1 MSEQENVQVVQGLYG
16 NFNVGDITAVLG
28 VLSDDVAWVSPS
40 ISRIPFAGARHG
52 KDSVSEYF
60 RIIAEHQEPQSF
72 EVQGIIAQGDQV
84 VVYGHYVW
92 HVKATDRSWEGDFPT
107 TGPSRVAR
115 LRDFRSTL
123 ILLPPWPLSSLKF
136 PRILVENAPFELR
149 SIMPRQKSAMCSHVI
164 GF

>member
-92 HVKATDRSWEGDFPT
+92 HVKATDRSWEGDFSHHWT
-107 TGPSRVAR
+107 
-115 LRDFRSTL
+115 
-123 ILLPPWPLSSLKF
+123 
-136 PRILVENAPFELR
+136 VEGGKVTRFQEY
-149 SIMPRQKSAMCSHVI
+149 SDSAAAMAA
-164 GF
+164 F